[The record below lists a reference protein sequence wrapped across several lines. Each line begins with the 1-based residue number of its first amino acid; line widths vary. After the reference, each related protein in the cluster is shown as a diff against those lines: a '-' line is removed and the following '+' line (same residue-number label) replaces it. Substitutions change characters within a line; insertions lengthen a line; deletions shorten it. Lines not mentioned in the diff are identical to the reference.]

1 MEIEDSNPRCM
12 NTNCKKVW
20 SFEFLFENFPANFHN
35 EKYRERR
42 ASILFGHEKSML
54 PATQPLAAE
63 ELRKRNI
70 RQKIVSIQ
78 AEISELE
85 SKIRIK
91 NAMIFDLGKTFNRT
105 EEKKENIV
113 KEIFVRACPVENCR
127 GFLSTAL
134 KCGTCEGYA
143 CKHCHL
149 PKNSKYDEDHKCNAD
164 TVATIKL
171 LASDTKAC
179 PACSTPIYKI
189 QGCDQMYCTQCHT
202 AFSWNKGTIE
212 RGTIHNPH
220 YYEWQRSQN
229 RDGRVG
235 DVVCGGVV
243 PLEHL
248 DRALLKTNNKT
259 SVLSAHRLVNH
270 ILYVELF
277 PFPNNANPLD
287 NTDLRVSFLLKEITE
302 VQFISKIK
310 QRRIHSHD
318 TKHVYYNNERSFWK
332 YRKRQKQYFESHSF
346 HERTQNIYKY
356 LSTQNQKSIQRC
368 SAIYYRRMAIHCK
381 RRKGR
386 KGRKREE
393 CTKNMT
399 KKYEQEQEHTHCY
412 AASPQTQTSNAN
424 HKKNHRWLIA
434 KDVDD
439 LGSWV
444 CLLEHVQ
451 NLILYFH
458 IIFSLTVTQ
467 AKRERRNASIP

>member
-1 MEIEDSNPRCM
+1 MNSKVDCNICASKVLSVVKCPFCEFDACSKCIRRFLMEIEDSNPRCM

-310 QRRIHSHD
+310 QRMKKQEKDGSIHMILSMFTTIMSDLFGNIVNDKNNILNHIHSMKELRTYTNTCLHKIRNRFKGVAPFI
-318 TKHVYYNNERSFWK
+318 TEEWQYIANGEKGEKEEKGKNA
-332 YRKRQKQYFESHSF
+332 QK
-346 HERTQNIYKY
+346 I
-356 LSTQNQKSIQRC
+356 
-368 SAIYYRRMAIHCK
+368 
-381 RRKGR
+381 
-386 KGRKREE
+386 
-393 CTKNMT
+393 
-399 KKYEQEQEHTHCY
+399 
-412 AASPQTQTSNAN
+412 
-424 HKKNHRWLIA
+424 
-434 KDVDD
+434 
-439 LGSWV
+439 
-444 CLLEHVQ
+444 
-451 NLILYFH
+451 
-458 IIFSLTVTQ
+458 
-467 AKRERRNASIP
+467 